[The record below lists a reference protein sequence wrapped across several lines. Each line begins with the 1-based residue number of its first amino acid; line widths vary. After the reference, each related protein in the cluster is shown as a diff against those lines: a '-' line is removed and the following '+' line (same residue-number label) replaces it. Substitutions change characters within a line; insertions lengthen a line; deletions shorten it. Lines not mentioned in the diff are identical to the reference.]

1 MNNCE
6 IIVDNFAGGGGA
18 STGIE
23 LAIGRS
29 VDIAINH
36 DPNAVA
42 MHTTNHPDTLH
53 YCESVYEVRPK
64 VATAGRRVGLA
75 WFSPD
80 CRHFSKAKGAK
91 PVEKAIRGLAWI
103 VIRWALDVGP
113 RVMML
118 ENVEEFKTW
127 GPLIEIP
134 PKPDLPH
141 EMIGSFIGPVYPGYS
156 RPDPAHVGETFRAFV
171 DMLTTGIPANHPA
184 LAECCEFLN
193 ISLDSEEATRL
204 VNGLGYT
211 VEYRELR
218 ACDYGAPTIRKR
230 FFMVMRR
237 DGQPIVWPEATHGDP
252 KSPAVL
258 AGKLAPWRTAAECID
273 WSIPAPSIFGRKK
286 PLAENTL
293 RRIARGIQRFVIDCA
308 EPFIVKCNHTTTKG
322 QYDCFRGQS
331 MAGPLQTITKT
342 HGFAVAVPHLTKF
355 HTSATGQ
362 PVTEPVPTVTAGTSR
377 RPGGNGHALGI
388 VEAGLVPFLAGNGG
402 SEYQAKPRPLDK
414 PAHTILKESRAC
426 VVAPVIARQFGAS
439 VGHRADEP
447 SATITAGGGG
457 KSQLVVP
464 TLIQM
469 GYGERPGQAPRV
481 PGLDKPLGTVVAG
494 GGKHAVVGA
503 FLAKHYGGNYT
514 GPGVGLDEP
523 AHSVTTVDHH
533 ALVTAQIVGVGGRA
547 GQSRPRDVSEPL
559 QTMTTKA
566 DAAMVTSH
574 LIKLRGTCRDGQTS
588 DEPMPT
594 ITAGGQHVGEVKTTL
609 AVEDY
614 DEERAQQVL
623 AFLQQYCGEDSTGL
637 VDIGGVTYRIVDIGM
652 RMLQP
657 HELYRAQG
665 FPEWYIIDQ
674 DYRGVKYAKD
684 KQVARCGNAVPP
696 PFAEALVRA
705 NLPEICSIEKNVA

>member
-1 MNNCE
+1 MRE

-23 LAIGRS
+23 MAIGRS

-64 VATAGRRVGLA
+64 IATAGRPVALA

-91 PVEKAIRGLAWI
+91 PVEKAIRGLAW
-103 VIRWALDVGP
+103 VVLRWGLDVKP
-113 RVMML
+113 RVMKL

-127 GPLIEIP
+127 GPL
-134 PKPDLPH
+134 LAG
-141 EMIGSFIGPVYPGYS
+141 EM
-156 RPDPAHVGETFRAFV
+156 RPDPARAGETFEAFIG
-171 DMLTTGIPANHPA
+171 MLTTGISADHPA

-193 ISLDSEEATRL
+193 ISLDSEEAARL
-204 VNGLGYT
+204 VKGLGYA

-230 FFMVMRR
+230 FFMVMRC
-237 DGQPIVWPEATHGDP
+237 DGKPIVWPEPTHGDP
-252 KSPAVL
+252 KSPAVQ

-273 WSIPAPSIFGRKK
+273 WSIAAPSIFGRKK

-293 RRIARGIQRFVIDCA
+293 KRIARGIQRFVLDNPT
-308 EPFIVKCNHTTTKG
+308 PFIVKCNHTSTRSG
-322 QYDCFRGQS
+322 YDCFRGQS
-331 MAGPLQTITKT
+331 LNEPLQTITKK
-342 HGFAVAVPHLTKF
+342 HGYAIAVPHLTKF
-355 HTSATGQ
+355 RTGATGQ
-362 PVTEPVPTVTAGTSR
+362 EVTEPVPTITAGTSK
-377 RPGGNGHALGI
+377 RPGGNGHALGM
-388 VEAGLVPFLAGNGG
+388 VEAALTPFLAGNGG
-402 SEYQAKPRPLDK
+402 SEYQAKPRPLEK
-414 PAHTILKESRAC
+414 PAHTILKQSRAC

-469 GYGERPGQAPRV
+469 GYGERPGQEPRV
-481 PGLDKPLGTVVAG
+481 LQLDNPLGTVTAG
-494 GGKHAVVGA
+494 GNKFATVSA
-503 FLAKHYGGNYT
+503 FLAKHYGGNYA

-533 ALVTAQIVGVGGRA
+533 AVVAAHLMVNNTGHPGGVVD
-547 GQSRPRDVSEPL
+547 QP
-559 QTMTTKA
+559 THTITTGNHH
-566 DAAMVTSH
+566 AAVTSH
-574 LIKLRGTCRDGQTS
+574 LVKLRGTCRDGQRT
-588 DEPMPT
+588 DQPMPT
-594 ITAGGQHVGEVKTTL
+594 ITAGGTHLGEVKTML
-609 AVEDY
+609 AVDGYNEQ
-614 DEERAQQVL
+614 RAQQTL
-623 AFLQQYCGEDSTGL
+623 EFLREYCGPDSTGL
-637 VDIGGVTYRIVDIGM
+637 VTLDGVVYRIVDIGM

-674 DYRGVKYAKD
+674 DFRGVKYAKD

-705 NLPEICSIEKNVA
+705 NLPELCHQKEAA

>member
-1 MNNCE
+1 MRE

-36 DPNAVA
+36 DENAVA

-64 VATAGRRVGLA
+64 VATAGRPVALA

-91 PVEKAIRGLAWI
+91 PVEKAIRGLAW
-103 VIRWALDVGP
+103 VVLRWGLDVEP
-113 RVMML
+113 RVMKL
-118 ENVEEFKTW
+118 ENIEEFKTW
-127 GPLIEIP
+127 GPL
-134 PKPDLPH
+134 LAG
-141 EMIGSFIGPVYPGYS
+141 EM
-156 RPDPAHVGETFRAFV
+156 RPDPARAGETFEAFIG
-171 DMLTTGIPANHPA
+171 MLTTGIPANHPA

-193 ISLDSEEATRL
+193 ISLDSDDAARL
-204 VNGLGYT
+204 VKGLGYV

-237 DGQPIVWPEATHGDP
+237 DGKPIVWPEPTHGDP
-252 KSPAVL
+252 KSPAVQ
-258 AGKLAPWRTAAECID
+258 AGRLAPWRTAAECID
-273 WSIPAPSIFGRKK
+273 WSISAPSIFGRKK

-293 RRIARGIQRFVIDCA
+293 KRIARGIQRFVIDSA
-308 EPFIVKCNHTTTKG
+308 SPFIVKCNHTTTKG
-322 QYDCFRGQS
+322 KYDCFRGQALS
-331 MAGPLQTITKT
+331 EPLQTITKT
-342 HGFAVAVPHLTKF
+342 HGYALAVPHLTKF
-355 HTSATGQ
+355 RTGATGL
-362 PVTEPVPTVTAGTSR
+362 PVTEPVPTVTAGTSK

-388 VEAGLVPFLAGNGG
+388 VEAAIAPFVG
-402 SEYQAKPRPLDK
+402 
-414 PAHTILKESRAC
+414 
-426 VVAPVIARQFGAS
+426 RQFGAS

-457 KSQLVVP
+457 KSQLVTP

-469 GYGERPGQAPRV
+469 GYGERPGQEPRV
-481 PGLDKPLGTVVAG
+481 LRLDNPLGTVTAG
-494 GGKHAVVGA
+494 GNKFATVSA

-514 GPGVGLDEP
+514 GAGVGLDEP
-523 AHSVTTVDHH
+523 VHSVTTVDHH
-533 ALVTAQIVGVGGRA
+533 AVVAAHLMVNNTGHPGGTLDNPA
-547 GQSRPRDVSEPL
+547 HTL
-559 QTMTTKA
+559 TTGNHH
-566 DAAMVTSH
+566 AAITSH
-574 LIKLRGTCRDGQTS
+574 LVKLRGTCRDGQPTS
-588 DEPMPT
+588 DPMPT
-594 ITAGGQHVGEVKTTL
+594 VTAGGLHVGEVKTTL
-609 AVEDY
+609 AVDEY
-614 DEERAQQVL
+614 DEYRAQQTL
-623 AFLQQYCGEDSTGL
+623 AFLREYCGEDCDGL
-637 VDIGGVTYRIVDIGM
+637 VTVDGITYRIVDIGM

-674 DYRGVKYAKD
+674 DYRGKKYAKD

-705 NLPEICSIEKNVA
+705 NLPELCQQKQIAA

>member
-1 MNNCE
+1 VRESE

-23 LAIGRS
+23 MAIGRS

-91 PVEKAIRGLAWI
+91 PVEKAIRGLAW
-103 VIRWALDVGP
+103 VTLRWGLDVDP

-127 GPLIEIP
+127 GPL
-134 PKPDLPH
+134 LAA
-141 EMIGSFIGPVYPGYS
+141 EM
-156 RPDPAHVGETFRAFV
+156 RPDPARVGETFQAFV
-171 DMLTTGIPANHPA
+171 GMLTTGIPANHPA

-193 ISLDSEEATRL
+193 ISLDSDDATRL

-237 DGQPIVWPEATHGDP
+237 DGKPIVWPEATHGDP
-252 KSPAVL
+252 KSSAVQS
-258 AGKLAPWRTAAECID
+258 GILAPWRTAAECID
-273 WSIPAPSIFGRKK
+273 WTIPAPSIFDRKK
-286 PLAENTL
+286 PLAVNTL
-293 RRIARGIQRFVIDCA
+293 KRIARGIQRFVIDSA
-308 EPFIVKCNHTTTKG
+308 SPFIVKCNHTSNRTS
-322 QYDCFRGQS
+322 YDCFRGQ
-331 MAGPLQTITKT
+331 AITDPLQTITKT
-342 HGFAVAVPHLTKF
+342 HGYAIAVPHLTKF
-355 HTSATGQ
+355 RTSATGQ
-362 PVTEPVPTVTAGTSR
+362 PVTEPVPTVTAGTSK

-388 VEAGLVPFLAGNGG
+388 VEADLAPFLAGNGG

-414 PAHTILKESRAC
+414 PAHTILKESRSC

-439 VGHRADEP
+439 IGHRADEP

-457 KSQLVVP
+457 KSQLVTS

-469 GYGERPGQAPRV
+469 GYGERPGQEPRV
-481 PGLDKPLGTVVAG
+481 LQLEKPLGTVTAAG
-494 GGKHAVVGA
+494 NKFAVTSA

-533 ALVTAQIVGVGGRA
+533 AVVA
-547 GQSRPRDVSEPL
+547 
-559 QTMTTKA
+559 
-566 DAAMVTSH
+566 SH
-574 LIKLRGTCRDGQTS
+574 LVKLRGTCRDGQPT

-594 ITAGGQHVGEVKTTL
+594 ITAGGQHVGEVETTL
-609 AVEDY
+609 AVEHY
-614 DEERAQQVL
+614 DEQRAQQVL
-623 AFLQQYCGEDSTGL
+623 AFLREFCGEDCTGL
-637 VDIGGVTYRIVDIGM
+637 VEIAGVTYRIVDIGM

-674 DYRGVKYAKD
+674 NYRGVKYAKD

-705 NLPEICSIEKNVA
+705 NLPEMCQAREAA